1 MWPGRG
7 SAAYRFAG
15 KPIRSAAV
23 STGRCGEKASG
34 SGAGGNADAAPFC
47 CAGDRLLGIQSN
59 QNACESRRTDMR
71 IFAIRAARYL
81 GVLIGEVKIPG
92 RDTDDILYEPTSK
105 RVFTFNGGKGN
116 DATAIDAVQAVVL
129 GISRLAASPKPPK
142 R

>member
-1 MWPGRG
+1 
-7 SAAYRFAG
+7 
-15 KPIRSAAV
+15 
-23 STGRCGEKASG
+23 
-34 SGAGGNADAAPFC
+34 
-47 CAGDRLLGIQSN
+47 
-59 QNACESRRTDMR
+59 MR

-142 R
+142 RTGKATSM